1 MSDLLMTKSTK
12 RVTNRELLI
21 ELVKDNASINAH
33 LGTLFLM
40 QCHLL
45 AHLSKSPV
53 LPLIEEWSDIRM
65 ELLKQN
71 LDDLT
76 DQFKGRE

>member
-1 MSDLLMTKSTK
+1 MNKPKK

-33 LGTLFLM
+33 LNTLFAM

-45 AHLSKSPV
+45 AYLSKSPIA
-53 LPLIEEWSDIRM
+53 PIMDEWSEFRVK
-65 ELLKQN
+65 LLKQN
-71 LDDLT
+71 LGDLT

>member
-1 MSDLLMTKSTK
+1 MDKQKK

-21 ELVKDNASINAH
+21 ELVKYNASINAH
-33 LGTLFLM
+33 LNTLFEM

-45 AHLSKSPV
+45 AYLSKSPV
-53 LPLIEEWSDIRM
+53 APLTEEWSEFRV
-65 ELLKQN
+65 ELIKQN
-71 LDDLT
+71 LNHLT